1 MNGYNL
7 GQKLKDFLI
16 ENNMINNI
24 VDKVE
29 NQKVSICS
37 PDRLSLLGKDGTIKN
52 GILVEKDGEYFLFWE
67 DEDFVH
73 TYEVIDM
80 KGERWLLLWT
90 GNYFYDEEAGRY
102 MLE

>member
-29 NQKVSICS
+29 NQKVSICF
-37 PDRLSLLGKDGTIKN
+37 PDSLSCKDGTIKN

-73 TYEVIDM
+73 TYEVIV

>member
-1 MNGYNL
+1 MNGYI

-29 NQKVSICS
+29 NQKVSICY
-37 PDRLSLLGKDGTIKN
+37 PDRSLLGKDGTIKN
-52 GILVEKDGEYFLFWE
+52 GILVAKDGEYFLFWE

-80 KGERWLLLWT
+80 KGEWLLLWT
-90 GNYFYDEEAGRY
+90 GNYFYEAGRY

>member
-29 NQKVSICS
+29 NQKVSICYS
-37 PDRLSLLGKDGTIKN
+37 LSCKDGTIKN
-52 GILVEKDGEYFLFWE
+52 GILIEKDGEYFLFWE
-67 DEDFVH
+67 DEVVH
-73 TYEVIDM
+73 TYEMID
-80 KGERWLLLWT
+80 KEGEWLLLWT